1 MVLLTG
7 CDGAPSGGQR
17 TADGVPIVREAK
29 GGPELPLHDCQFTAA
44 DGEAY
49 GTLKRARTL
58 LAQRCMRDFGF
69 AGLPCDPKSPRRG
82 SAYESA
88 RRGQETVRD
97 SVREVLTA
105 QVMALRF
112 P

>member
-1 MVLLTG
+1 MVLLAG
-7 CDGAPSGGQR
+7 CDGAPSGRQR

-29 GGPELPLHDCQFTAA
+29 GGPELPLHDCQFTAE

-69 AGLPCDPKSPRRG
+69 AGLPRDPKSPRRG
-82 SAYESA
+82 SVYESA
-88 RRGQETVRD
+88 RRGQEAMRD
-97 SVREVLTA
+97 NMREVLTA
-105 QVMALRF
+105 M
-112 P
+112 

>member
-1 MVLLTG
+1 MRR
-7 CDGAPSGGQR
+7 CDGAPSGGHR

-29 GGPELPLHDCQFTAA
+29 GGPELPLHDCQFTAE

-49 GTLKRARTL
+49 STFKRARTL

-69 AGLPCDPKSPRRG
+69 AGLPRDPKSPRSG
-82 SAYESA
+82 SVCESA

-97 SVREVLTA
+97 DMREVLTA
-105 QVMALRF
+105 M
-112 P
+112 

>member
-1 MVLLTG
+1 MRR

-29 GGPELPLHDCQFTAA
+29 GRPELPLHDYRFTAE
-44 DGEAY
+44 DDEAY

-69 AGLPCDPKSPRRG
+69 ADLPRDPKGPRRG

-88 RRGQETVRD
+88 RRGQEAVRD

-105 QVMALRF
+105 QVMVLRF